1 MNMINKALGFFYN
14 IGIKTKFYIL
24 IFLIVAGNIGGIISG
39 LMLLSKAQIGGTAY
53 KTIEGSMEL
62 ADSIARQRVNMNII
76 RFNLSRMLVSGN
88 GREESV
94 SIIESNSERM
104 DELFSKIEESAKKG
118 GLTKVLK
125 PMERAS
131 EAWSSFKDT
140 AHSEL
145 MPLIMAGKTNN
156 ARKMI
161 EGVQT
166 ESYNVFMEETKA
178 AVDEARAQV
187 PLMVK
192 KTTAGVNAFKVIY
205 LTGGVSICIAT
216 IAISWVLLSTIIKPV
231 VKLSDNLKTMA
242 SGNFALRNIEPQGKD
257 EIADMTKS
265 FKEMGGNVINIIEGM
280 RTGIDILASS
290 SEELSSTADRL
301 SAEAQEQTSQVEQVV
316 ISSTEMSQTINDVA
330 KNAHDASQAAK
341 NSFDVAEGGKK
352 MVGMTVESMQR
363 IADAVN
369 EAVKTIEELGRS
381 SAEIGE
387 VISVIKDVADQTNLL
402 ALNAAIEAARAG
414 EQGRGFAVV
423 ADEVRKLA
431 ERTAKATEDVE
442 KKISSIQASIGSSV
456 EAMRKG
462 DKEVDKGNT
471 YISTVNQYFE
481 SMLGASST
489 SLDMVQ
495 RIATAAEE
503 QSSVADGIS
512 RHMSVISTSTA
523 EASEKVKNAV
533 YTIQALLSE
542 LKKHIE
548 WVKIEEK
555 ASAGNV

>member
-1 MNMINKALGFFYN
+1 MNKTLGFFHN
-14 IGIKTKFYIL
+14 IGIKTKFNIL
-24 IFLIVAGNIGGIISG
+24 IFLIIAGNIGGIISG

-53 KTIEGSMEL
+53 KTIEGSMDL

-76 RFNLSRMLVSGN
+76 RFNLSKMLLSDN
-88 GREESV
+88 GREDAGN
-94 SIIESNSERM
+94 IIESNSERM

-118 GLTKVLK
+118 SLTKVLQS
-125 PMERAS
+125 MERAR
-131 EAWSSFKDT
+131 EAWSAFKDIT
-140 AHSEL
+140 HNEL
-145 MPLIMAGKTNN
+145 MPLILSGKTHN

-161 EGVQT
+161 EGAQT
-166 ESYNVFMEETKA
+166 ERYDIFMEETKA

-192 KTTAGVNAFKVIY
+192 KTTAGVNALKGIY
-205 LTGGVSICIAT
+205 LAGGISICAVT
-216 IAISWVLLSTIIKPV
+216 ILISYILLSTIIKPV
-231 VKLSDNLKTMA
+231 VKLSDSLKTMA
-242 SGNFALRNIEPQGKD
+242 SGNFALKNIEPQGKD

-280 RTGIDILASS
+280 RTGMDILSS
-290 SEELSSTADRL
+290 SSQELSSTADRL

-330 KNAHDASQAAK
+330 KNAFEASQAAK
-341 NSFDVAEGGKK
+341 NSFEVAEGGKA
-352 MVGMTVESMQR
+352 MVGMTVASMQA
-363 IADAVN
+363 IAEAVN
-369 EAVKTIEELGRS
+369 EAVKTIEELRRS

-414 EQGRGFAVV
+414 EQGRGFSVV

-442 KKISSIQASIGSSV
+442 KKISAIQASIGNSV

-512 RHMSVISTSTA
+512 RHMSAISSGIMSTA

-542 LKKHIE
+542 LKRHIE
-548 WVKIEEK
+548 WVKLEEK
-555 ASAGNV
+555 ELAHS